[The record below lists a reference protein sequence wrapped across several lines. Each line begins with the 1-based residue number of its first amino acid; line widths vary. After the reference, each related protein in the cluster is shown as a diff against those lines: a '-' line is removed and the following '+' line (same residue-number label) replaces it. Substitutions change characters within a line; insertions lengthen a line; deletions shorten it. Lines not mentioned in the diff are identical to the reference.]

1 MIAVSLAAALA
12 LAHVSAGAIE
22 EAGLP
27 DSGTIE
33 VTAAETRGG
42 YEALMAGDNARAI
55 AEIEANRSLAQ
66 DDPARLI
73 NLGIAH
79 ARLGDTARAQ
89 DLFSAA
95 VATSDQMELETAT
108 GEWIYSRAIARQA
121 LNRLEQGDL
130 EMVRIAIR

>member
-33 VTAAETRGG
+33 VTAAETRVG

-95 VATSDQMELETAT
+95 VASSDQMELETAT

-121 LNRLEQGDL
+121 LNLLEQGDL